1 MKNSTKSMVFLK
13 KANKNLLFINVVSS
27 SENGDDFFK
36 KIVTLF
42 WLQFLIII
50 YYGF

>member
-1 MKNSTKSMVFLK
+1 MVFLK
-13 KANKNLLFINVVSS
+13 KANKNLLFINVISS

-42 WLQFLIII
+42 LVTIFNYYLLWFLN
-50 YYGF
+50 